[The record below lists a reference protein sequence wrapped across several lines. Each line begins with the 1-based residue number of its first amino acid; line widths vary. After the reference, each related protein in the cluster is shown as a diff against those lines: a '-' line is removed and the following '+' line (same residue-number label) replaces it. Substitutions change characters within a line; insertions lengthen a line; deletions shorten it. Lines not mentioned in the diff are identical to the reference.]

1 MKCRQAFLLSSILL
15 FQPPTANTVRLAIQL
30 KEVLSRGSALQNG
43 DICWFAAGGDKKGR
57 LRYPLGFASAAQA
70 HAFVPC
76 TIKEATPVK
85 ARAQTA
91 RAEDNATAA
100 TVEAPQATA
109 RVLPKRRRRV
119 SKLPAT
125 EKGENTSVKGGD
137 DTPLASPAY
146 VQSATSLVGPPDATA
161 VEDPTAAT
169 AAGAD
174 AVVSLAGAVPVAAD
188 SSVASTSPDAAPRGA
203 VAVPSAGSRDSF
215 SNFPITSLR
224 TACRK
229 LQLSSKGKRGELVQ
243 RLHEAASVD
252 EIVSLIQPSEPPMQH
267 HQVKE
272 GMASRQEPE
281 MPAGIN
287 AKPVSHR
294 CHKCNRRLSSTINY
308 SRLWCCSKRSLWIIV
323 VLHSEAR
330 FCSACGAT
338 ISTAGQETLREF
350 VERDFWPVREQEV
363 GSNTMRVER
372 GFWQS
377 ILQVIG
383 DVPVANLSSAIWE
396 KYLGVL
402 KQRNCSP
409 RTQVLHQVAY
419 LAALKYAVHT
429 RRLDGIHPFRKIRGC
444 TKRTLVSVPLTAEEV
459 YLLLAATPNT
469 MHCALFAVGIGAG
482 LRPSEILS
490 MRWEDINMEDMTATI
505 RGSKTAASAAAI
517 PLTNLAGRELMR
529 WWEEE
534 GKPTSG
540 LCFYAE
546 GIRTPSNRAKLE
558 KKTPIRSFKKALL
571 AAAQRA
577 GIDELRCGE
586 RRRIFP
592 YILRHSFATIA
603 ATSNPPVPL
612 PVAQAV
618 MRHTSSKMLLE
629 TYAKAGALVIKE
641 GLRNFKV

>member
-1 MKCRQAFLLSSILL
+1 M
-15 FQPPTANTVRLAIQL
+15 N
-30 KEVLSRGSALQNG
+30 
-43 DICWFAAGGDKKGR
+43 
-57 LRYPLGFASAAQA
+57 
-70 HAFVPC
+70 
-76 TIKEATPVK
+76 
-85 ARAQTA
+85 
-91 RAEDNATAA
+91 
-100 TVEAPQATA
+100 
-109 RVLPKRRRRV
+109 
-119 SKLPAT
+119 
-125 EKGENTSVKGGD
+125 
-137 DTPLASPAY
+137 
-146 VQSATSLVGPPDATA
+146 
-161 VEDPTAAT
+161 
-169 AAGAD
+169 
-174 AVVSLAGAVPVAAD
+174 
-188 SSVASTSPDAAPRGA
+188 
-203 VAVPSAGSRDSF
+203 
-215 SNFPITSLR
+215 
-224 TACRK
+224 
-229 LQLSSKGKRGELVQ
+229 
-243 RLHEAASVD
+243 
-252 EIVSLIQPSEPPMQH
+252 
-267 HQVKE
+267 
-272 GMASRQEPE
+272 
-281 MPAGIN
+281 
-287 AKPVSHR
+287 
-294 CHKCNRRLSSTINY
+294 
-308 SRLWCCSKRSLWIIV
+308 
-323 VLHSEAR
+323 SEAR
-330 FCSACGAT
+330 FCSSCGAT
-338 ISTAGQETLREF
+338 ISTVGQETLKEF
-350 VERDFWPVREQEV
+350 VERAFWPVREQEV

-383 DVPVANLSSAIWE
+383 DVPVANLSSAVWE

-402 KQRNCSP
+402 KRRNCSP

-490 MRWEDINMEDMTATI
+490 MRWEDVNMEEMTATI
-505 RGSKTAASAAAI
+505 RGSKTAASAAVI

-546 GIRTPSNRAKLE
+546 GIRTASSRAKLE

-571 AAAQRA
+571 AAAHRA

-586 RRRIFP
+586 PRRIFP

-641 GLRNFKV
+641 GLRNFKI